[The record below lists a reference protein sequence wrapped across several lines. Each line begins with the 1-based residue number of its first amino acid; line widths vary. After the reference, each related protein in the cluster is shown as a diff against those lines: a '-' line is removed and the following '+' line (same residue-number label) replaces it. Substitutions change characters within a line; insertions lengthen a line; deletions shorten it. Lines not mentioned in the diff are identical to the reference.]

1 MQTFWQETGIP
12 VALDET
18 VDEHLAG
25 LAPHQEPS
33 LPASREAGV
42 SVLVVK
48 PAVVG
53 GFERVGHIARWA
65 HARDMQVGRPTR
77 EVHTATT
84 VHHLQ
89 WTISGQL

>member
-25 LAPHQEPS
+25 LAPRQEPS

-65 HARDMQVGRPTR
+65 HARGMQVGQPRTWD
-77 EVHTATT
+77 VFAATT
-84 VHHLQ
+84 VGHVQ
-89 WTISGQL
+89 WTGLG